1 MMKIAILIIG
11 LCSILLS
18 GCASF
23 RDAKAYEMKKS
34 PCACIDDMQYI
45 EQDMIIG

>member
-1 MMKIAILIIG
+1 MKTAVLIIG
-11 LCSILLS
+11 ICGVLLS

-34 PCACIDDMQYI
+34 PCACIGETYYI
-45 EQDMIIG
+45 GIDSTQG